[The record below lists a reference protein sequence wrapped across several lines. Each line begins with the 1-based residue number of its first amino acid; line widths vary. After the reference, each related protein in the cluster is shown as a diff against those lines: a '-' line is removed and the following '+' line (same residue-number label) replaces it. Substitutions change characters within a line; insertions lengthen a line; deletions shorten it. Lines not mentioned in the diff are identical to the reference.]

1 MITTDAA
8 EVYVIVNPTVR
19 DVLTLGRAAAD
30 LGCRIVAHP
39 ETLAA
44 MHVAVCVYGPLI
56 ARTTLSRALAVDVV
70 ADESVPGPLVLLV
83 PSV

>member
-1 MITTDAA
+1 MITTDAD
-8 EVYVIVNPTVR
+8 VYVLIEPTVR
-19 DVLTLGRAAAD
+19 DVLTLGRTAAD

-39 ETLAA
+39 DTLHA

-56 ARTTLSRALAVDVV
+56 ARTTLAAALAVDVV
-70 ADESVPGPLVLLV
+70 ADDSVPGPLVLLV